1 VIVTEKVKEKHMGSA
16 LCELKEMKSIFEVSS
31 MIREY

>member
-1 VIVTEKVKEKHMGSA
+1 MGSA